1 MFQGLKRTGSQ
12 YESKQS
18 KKSKTVVILAEDS
31 QDAPIPAS
39 QISGIGA
46 SQLSIAQL
54 EMYRLTPRCDDDA
67 DGDNHNN
74 ANNNNNNANNNNDSA
89 NDANAVNIILS
100 NNESSDKSSGTV
112 IPRPAISAVE
122 YCKFLAELNWSHE
135 YNIMN
140 YEIMIH
146 LFKFAMNNTSRSKTI
161 YVKWYEDKEKT
172 MSLDIQHI
180 IKYNGF
186 TLDGKIEL
194 VDEFVISE
202 AYNSYICTKNQ
213 CEPFRSSIKQKC
225 YKFQVSWN

>member
-1 MFQGLKRTGSQ
+1 
-12 YESKQS
+12 
-18 KKSKTVVILAEDS
+18 
-31 QDAPIPAS
+31 
-39 QISGIGA
+39 
-46 SQLSIAQL
+46 
-54 EMYRLTPRCDDDA
+54 
-67 DGDNHNN
+67 
-74 ANNNNNNANNNNDSA
+74 
-89 NDANAVNIILS
+89 
-100 NNESSDKSSGTV
+100 
-112 IPRPAISAVE
+112 
-122 YCKFLAELNWSHE
+122 
-135 YNIMN
+135 MN